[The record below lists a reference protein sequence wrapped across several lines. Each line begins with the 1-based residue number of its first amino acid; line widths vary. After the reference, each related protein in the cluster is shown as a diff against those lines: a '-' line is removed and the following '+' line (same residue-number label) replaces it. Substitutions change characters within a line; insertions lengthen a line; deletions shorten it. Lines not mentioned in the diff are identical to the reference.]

1 VDENKK
7 DEFKKIYVDEAAS
20 IVSSSDNL
28 VFEKEESKL
37 TEHTDSHG
45 SSSRTSSLD
54 HRSSSSS
61 HSGSSSHRSS
71 GSGRSSSSNHSSSSS
86 GRSGS
91 SSHRSSSSGRSGS
104 SSHRSSGPSRSGSSS
119 HRSSGSGRS
128 GSSRHRSSS
137 SGSKGGKGHKYPLA
151 GRLRD
156 LRHTL
161 KSKYYKYTPKYL
173 YKKYKYRFKKA
184 SKQKK
189 AGYILLLL
197 SFFILLGIGVK
208 YAVTGDVIKD
218 TVSAFDKDK
227 ETTKAPAKK
236 KTPQVG
242 TLFELNETVSS
253 AGFTSGFSV
262 KLPELLADSEAAKK
276 MNASMAE
283 LRDDL
288 KEKYKQAGNLSTYP
302 NLYDVS
308 YHAFNS
314 KEYVFISIYDYFE
327 SKSGEKKVVNTYYL
341 YDYINEVMV
350 EDYSLPELYKLDE
363 VKTLEIVNAKL
374 EALGAPFANSTEG
387 FGYFV
392 DKSGKLC
399 ATLTITNASGVEKEI
414 TVTLD

>member
-1 VDENKK
+1 MDENKREELESI
-7 DEFKKIYVDEAAS
+7 DEAEAAS
-20 IVSSSDNL
+20 TASSSDGQTI
-28 VFEKEESKL
+28 EKEEGPSA
-37 TEHTDSHG
+37 DSNNSGGSLSH
-45 SSSRTSSLD
+45 SSSSG
-54 HRSSSSS
+54 HRSSGSGG
-61 HSGSSSHRSS
+61 SGSSSHRSS
-71 GSGRSSSSNHSSSSS
+71 GSS
-86 GRSGS
+86 
-91 SSHRSSSSGRSGS
+91 
-104 SSHRSSGPSRSGSSS
+104 PSGSSS
-119 HRSSGSGRS
+119 HRSSGSSPSGSSSHRSSGSSRS
-128 GSSRHRSSS
+128 GSSSHRSTSSSRSGSSSHRSTSSSRSGSSSKS
-137 SGSKGGKGHKYPLA
+137 SGSKGRKYPLA

-173 YKKYKYRFKKA
+173 YKKYKYRYKKA

-197 SFFILLGIGVK
+197 AFVILLGFGAK
-208 YAVTGDVIKD
+208 YAITGDIIKD
-218 TVSAFDKDK
+218 PVSNFDKNK
-227 ETTKAPAKK
+227 ETTKAPSKK

-253 AGFTSGFSV
+253 AGFTSGFSI

-276 MNASMAE
+276 MNNSMAD

-314 KEYVFISIYDYFE
+314 KEFVFISIYDYFE
-327 SKSGEKKVVNTYYL
+327 TKSGEKKVVNTYYL

-350 EDYSLPELYKLDE
+350 DDYSLPELYKYDE
-363 VKTLEIVNAKL
+363 VQMLETVNAKL

-387 FGYFV
+387 FSYFV
-392 DKSGKLC
+392 DKEGKLC
-399 ATLTITNASGVEKEI
+399 ATLKITNASGVEKDI
-414 TVTLD
+414 TVTLG